1 MSEKSLSRRGSEWL
15 DLLRGLAAFTVM
27 IGHVRGLFFVSYQ
40 EVTDKTI
47 LVRAVYFAT
56 GLGHEAVMVFFVLSG
71 YFISAI
77 VLRAIER
84 GEWGWGGYLSRRMTR
99 LYVVLL
105 PALLIGLVLDR
116 AGIAL
121 FGLDGPYG
129 AGEAYRHIILAPV
142 EERLGFSVLL
152 GNAAFLQE
160 IVTPTFGS
168 NGPLW
173 SLSYEF
179 WYYMMFPCLALALLG
194 RTTAP
199 TRIAFALALLAIMV
213 FVGPLIASYF
223 LIWLFGLAVFLMPPA
238 GRGGLTPKVWWTALT
253 VVAAVAM
260 AALAFSRSG
269 GLGLIGNDFVVAS
282 AFAILVYLLAQAPA
296 RTADPAQGRTG
307 FGQLAHFLAAFSYTL
322 YLIHLPILVF
332 LTAWHVTRGGTR
344 WQPDA
349 THFAY
354 GIGIAAITLLCA
366 AVFAH
371 FTEARTGR
379 IRAYLFARANA
390 ASLRR

>member
-1 MSEKSLSRRGSEWL
+1 MSERKLSRRGSEWL
-15 DLLRGLAAFTVM
+15 DLLRALAAFTVM

-40 EVTDKTI
+40 EVTDKSI
-47 LVRAVYFAT
+47 LVQAIYFAT

-77 VLRAIER
+77 VLRTLER
-84 GEWGWGGYLSRRMTR
+84 GEWGWGSYLLRRMTR
-99 LYVVLL
+99 LYVVLV

-129 AGEAYRHIILAPV
+129 AGAAYQHIILAPV
-142 EERLGFSVLL
+142 DERLGLSVLL
-152 GNAAFLQE
+152 GNAAYLQE
-160 IVTPTFGS
+160 ILTPTFGS

-194 RTTAP
+194 RMAAP
-199 TRIAFALALLAIMV
+199 ARIAFAFALLAIAV
-213 FVGPLIASYF
+213 FVGPLIAFYF
-223 LIWLFGLAVFLMPPA
+223 LIWLFGLAVFLTPPA
-238 GRGGLTPKVWWTALT
+238 RRGGLSAAAWRAAL
-253 VVAAVAM
+253 VGAAVAAL

-269 GLGLIGNDFVVAS
+269 GVGLVGNDFIVAL
-282 AFAILVYLLAQAPA
+282 AFAILIYVLAQAPA
-296 RTADPAQGRTG
+296 RRTEPAEGRG
-307 FGQLAHFLAAFSYTL
+307 AFGRSAHVLAGFSYTL

-332 LTAWHVTRGGTR
+332 LTAWNVAGGGAR
-344 WQPDA
+344 WQPDT
-349 THFAY
+349 THLAY
-354 GIGIAAITLLCA
+354 GAGIAAFTLLCA
-366 AVFAH
+366 AAFAH

-379 IRAYLFARANA
+379 IRAFLSARVTA
-390 ASLRR
+390 ALPRR

>member
-1 MSEKSLSRRGSEWL
+1 
-15 DLLRGLAAFTVM
+15 M

-71 YFISAI
+71 YFISAA
-77 VLRAIER
+77 VLRALEQ
-84 GEWGWGGYLSRRMTR
+84 GKWGWGWYLSRRMTR
-99 LYVVLL
+99 LYVVLI
-105 PALLIGLVLDR
+105 PALLIGLALDR

-129 AGEAYRHIILAPV
+129 AGAAYRHIILAPV
-142 EERLGFSVLL
+142 GERLGLPILL
-152 GNAAFLQE
+152 GNAAYLQE

-194 RTTAP
+194 RIAAP
-199 TRIAFALALLAIMV
+199 RRIAFALAPLAIAY
-213 FVGPLIASYF
+213 FVGPLIAAYF
-223 LIWLFGLAVFLMPPA
+223 LIWLFGLAVFVMPPA
-238 GRGGLTPKVWWTALT
+238 GRGGLPPTVWW
-253 VVAAVAM
+253 AAVAAAAA
-260 AALAFSRSG
+260 AALAALALSRSG
-269 GLGLIGNDFVVAS
+269 GLGLIGSDFVVAL
-282 AFAILVYLLAQAPA
+282 AFATLIYMLTQAPVRA
-296 RTADPAQGRTG
+296 AEPAEGRTG
-307 FGQLAHFLAAFSYTL
+307 FGRLAHFLAGFSYTL

-332 LTAWHVTRGGTR
+332 LTAWHVARGGAW

-349 THFAY
+349 THLAY
-354 GIGIAAITLLCA
+354 GAGVAAFTLLCA
-366 AVFAH
+366 AAFAH
-371 FTEARTGR
+371 FTEARMGR
-379 IRAYLFARANA
+379 IRAFLFARAD
-390 ASLRR
+390 ASFLRR